1 MGVQIP
7 NTLAGQTTGTIVTV
21 DYTADFTALN
31 TSLGTINT
39 TLTAINTNLT
49 AVNTNLVSLTA
60 AIELSIGATGAVVP
74 GSVAYSS
81 DAAVGWIAGVSETL
95 GKMWDQQGK
104 LVSAVGQVQ
113 MATSS
118 LGSAMQESVAV
129 QQIVAADQMSTNEF
143 NKSATKEALARNGI
157 TPPAPRPITEVISEK
172 INEATSINLAT
183 SATGFIS
190 DKLTRGL
197 ELAGTFASNLF
208 VQSFT
213 GSYVSRKWTA
223 FTDYLTDVTAGI
235 DKAELEA
242 QKALSKATSAKRA
255 KV

>member
-1 MGVQIP
+1 
-7 NTLAGQTTGTIVTV
+7 
-21 DYTADFTALN
+21 
-31 TSLGTINT
+31 
-39 TLTAINTNLT
+39 
-49 AVNTNLVSLTA
+49 
-60 AIELSIGATGAVVP
+60 
-74 GSVAYSS
+74 
-81 DAAVGWIAGVSETL
+81 
-95 GKMWDQQGK
+95 
-104 LVSAVGQVQ
+104 
-113 MATSS
+113 
-118 LGSAMQESVAV
+118 MQESVAV

-183 SATGFIS
+183 SATGFVS
-190 DKLTRGL
+190 DKITRGL